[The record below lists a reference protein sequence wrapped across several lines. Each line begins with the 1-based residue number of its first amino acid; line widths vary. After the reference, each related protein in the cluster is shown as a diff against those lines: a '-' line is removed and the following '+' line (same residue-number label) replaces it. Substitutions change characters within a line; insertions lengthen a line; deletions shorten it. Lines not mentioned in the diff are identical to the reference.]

1 MFSLSKENWH
11 RGNQHNLLDHHGD
24 DPQPRDVEHAA
35 SGQWHGLDV
44 GRRPPRSMFGGCS
57 RTAGGASLVDPD
69 WRRRSLVRSSPV
81 ARSGG
86 FVIDAV
92 GPTRG
97 QAGAEHLGQ
106 HRTKDRRGEHQ
117 HEDRIEHVT
126 VEQAL
131 AAGVERV
138 VGNQR
143 RGECAA
149 TCGSV
154 NDQTVSVASR
164 V

>member
-1 MFSLSKENWH
+1 MAW
-11 RGNQHNLLDHHGD
+11 
-24 DPQPRDVEHAA
+24 PR
-35 SGQWHGLDV
+35 
-44 GRRPPRSMFGGCS
+44 R
-57 RTAGGASLVDPD
+57 GASPAPLNVWWLFPNGR
-69 WRRRSLVRSSPV
+69 WSQFSGSGLAKAEFVRSSPV